1 MIIEIISSFL
11 LIILINFFLLKFK
24 ILIDLSN
31 KFNHKKL
38 SFQNDLIP
46 LSGGIIVLIIV
57 NFFSYQNI
65 FFFVSA
71 LLILLIGLCSDID
84 YIRSPKKRILFQFL
98 IIFFYLY
105 TTKNFFSDLRI
116 EYINQILE
124 NNFYAIL
131 LNIFCFLVLVNG
143 TNLIDGVNCSTIGYF
158 LIISIILLTI
168 QKEFNIELNNNLLQ
182 TLLIILSLLFF
193 FNLFGK
199 LYLGDGGSYLI
210 SFIFGSILIDIS
222 NLNFQISPYFIMCL
236 LWYPAFENLFSIIR
250 KSFYNLS
257 FEDPDKKHLH
267 HYIYYYLGNK
277 FGKLNKKIV
286 NSMTGL
292 IILSYNT
299 LYFLIIKKYYYFTV
313 GLIISVIVNIFIY
326 LMIYIYLNKN
336 LFKKGSS

>member
-210 SFIFGSILIDIS
+210 SFIFGSILIEIS
-222 NLNFQISPYFIMCL
+222 NLNFEISPYFIMCL

-277 FGKLNKKIV
+277 FGRLNKKIV

-313 GLIISVIVNIFIY
+313 VLIISVIINIFIY

-336 LFKKGSS
+336 LFKKGSG

>member
-11 LIILINFFLLKFK
+11 LIILINLFLLKFK

-210 SFIFGSILIDIS
+210 SFIFGSILIEIS
-222 NLNFQISPYFIMCL
+222 NLNFEISPYFIMCL

-277 FGKLNKKIV
+277 FGRLNKKIV

-313 GLIISVIVNIFIY
+313 GLIISVIINIFIY

>member
-168 QKEFNIELNNNLLQ
+168 QNEFNIELNNNLLK

-313 GLIISVIVNIFIY
+313 GLIISVIINIFIY

>member
-1 MIIEIISSFL
+1 M
-11 LIILINFFLLKFK
+11 
-24 ILIDLSN
+24 
-31 KFNHKKL
+31 
-38 SFQNDLIP
+38 
-46 LSGGIIVLIIV
+46 
-57 NFFSYQNI
+57 
-65 FFFVSA
+65 
-71 LLILLIGLCSDID
+71 LILLIGLCSDID

-210 SFIFGSILIDIS
+210 SFIFGSILIEIS
-222 NLNFQISPYFIMCL
+222 NLNFEISPYFIMCL

-313 GLIISVIVNIFIY
+313 GLIISVIINIFIY

>member
-277 FGKLNKKIV
+277 FGRLNKKRV

-313 GLIISVIVNIFIY
+313 GLIISVIINIFIY

>member
-168 QKEFNIELNNNLLQ
+168 QKEYNIELNNNLLQ

-277 FGKLNKKIV
+277 FGRLNKKIV

-313 GLIISVIVNIFIY
+313 GLIISVIINIFIY

-336 LFKKGSS
+336 LFKKGSG